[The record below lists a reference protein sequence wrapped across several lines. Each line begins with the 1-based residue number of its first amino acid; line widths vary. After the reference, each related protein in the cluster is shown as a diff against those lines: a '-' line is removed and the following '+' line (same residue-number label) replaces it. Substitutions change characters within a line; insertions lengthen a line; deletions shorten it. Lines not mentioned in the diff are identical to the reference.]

1 MHGKSNME
9 TYITL
14 CKIDGQW
21 KFAAW
26 LMEHKQGLSVT
37 LDGWDG
43 EGDGR
48 GVQEEGDIYIHTHTY
63 TWLIHVEV

>member
-1 MHGKSNME
+1 MLGKNNME
-9 TYITL
+9 TYIIP

-21 KFAAW
+21 EFAVW
-26 LMEHKQGLSVT
+26 LMKLKQGLSVT

-48 GVQEEGDIYIHTHTY
+48 GAQEEGDMAD
-63 TWLIHVEV
+63 TWLIHTHG